1 MRVNIAV
8 ITNIILYYVSYYN
21 RFIRNIRDIDI
32 SSFLPLLVTIIL

>member
-8 ITNIILYYVSYYN
+8 ITNIILDVSYNN

-32 SSFLPLLVTIIL
+32 SSFLPLPVTIIL